1 MMKSPYYLET
11 KIYNMKF
18 NYYEVIIAINEQK
31 KIIKSFI
38 NKKYDDFTEFRKK
51 QKTLYRYGDEK
62 MSEYKKKV
70 IELIESNLTGYEI
83 SKKTGVSQYVLSQ
96 LRQGK
101 REVDNLTLNT
111 TEKLYEYANIV
122 L

>member
-1 MMKSPYYLET
+1 MSSQNFEKSSKHCTDMEMK
-11 KIYNMKF
+11 
-18 NYYEVIIAINEQK
+18 
-31 KIIKSFI
+31 
-38 NKKYDDFTEFRKK
+38 
-51 QKTLYRYGDEK
+51 K
-62 MSEYKKKV
+62 MSEYKKKI

-111 TEKLYEYANIV
+111 TEKLYEYANKV

>member
-1 MMKSPYYLET
+1 MVQIWRWKNVRIQE
-11 KIYNMKF
+11 KI
-18 NYYEVIIAINEQK
+18 
-31 KIIKSFI
+31 
-38 NKKYDDFTEFRKK
+38 
-51 QKTLYRYGDEK
+51 
-62 MSEYKKKV
+62 

-83 SKKTGVSQYVLSQ
+83 SKTGVSQYVLSQ

-111 TEKLYEYANIV
+111 TEKLYEYANKV

>member
-1 MMKSPYYLET
+1 MEMKKCQNT
-11 KIYNMKF
+11 R
-18 NYYEVIIAINEQK
+18 K
-31 KIIKSFI
+31 KI
-38 NKKYDDFTEFRKK
+38 
-51 QKTLYRYGDEK
+51 
-62 MSEYKKKV
+62 

-111 TEKLYEYANIV
+111 TERLYEYTNKV

>member
-1 MMKSPYYLET
+1 
-11 KIYNMKF
+11 
-18 NYYEVIIAINEQK
+18 
-31 KIIKSFI
+31 
-38 NKKYDDFTEFRKK
+38 
-51 QKTLYRYGDEK
+51 
-62 MSEYKKKV
+62 MSEYKKKI

-83 SKKTGVSQYVLSQ
+83 SKKTGFSQYVLSQ

-111 TEKLYEYANIV
+111 TEKLYEYANKV

>member
-1 MMKSPYYLET
+1 M
-11 KIYNMKF
+11 NR
-18 NYYEVIIAINEQK
+18 

-38 NKKYDDFTEFRKK
+38 DKKYVKFTEFRKK
-51 QKTLYRYGDEK
+51 AENIVQIWRW
-62 MSEYKKKV
+62 KKCQNTRKKI

-111 TEKLYEYANIV
+111 TEKLYDYANKV